1 MATLNCCH
9 WTNVKRRRTVR
20 HLLMV
25 LIVTLSLVLLP
36 ASPASANLGPAIA
49 LADALEW
56 LRGQQR
62 ADGGFVGFSGE
73 SDPSTTADAVYALV
87 AAGIPVESVTTEGR
101 SPLDYLLAQAQSY
114 SSTTGGAAKLALAAM
129 AAGADPRQ
137 FGGVDLIA
145 RIQDTYDSQTGVYDP
160 QLFTNAYALMAVA
173 MATFDSAPHVPP
185 AAIEAVLSRQTPDGS
200 WAWDGSTAPGAGDS
214 NTTAIVIQALIA
226 AGLPRDHQAIAAA
239 LDYLRSTQAA
249 DGSFAY
255 QPSTEPLV
263 GDANSTALAVQAILA
278 AGSDPNSS
286 GWRYALDALA
296 RFQNPSGALRWRDDA
311 PDDNLL
317 ATLQAIPALAGR
329 VLPVMHSDVPPLGWA
344 QSDELSGAPE
354 RCTYEP
360 LTRHNLCDAFRSFW
374 ESHGGLANFGYPLT
388 RPYYDP
394 ALNLAVQYFERARFE
409 LHRRA
414 DGNALVLLGRLGAER
429 VAGREA
435 EPPFQS
441 AVPIDRTDC
450 RYFPETGHNLCA
462 GFRAYWEEF
471 GGLALFGYPISEE
484 FSEDGMVVQYF
495 ERARFEWHP
504 GVWPERYDVLLS
516 RLGAEVVE
524 AR

>member
-1 MATLNCCH
+1 ML
-9 WTNVKRRRTVR
+9 RY
-20 HLLMV
+20 
-25 LIVTLSLVLLP
+25 LIALFLTLSLALLP
-36 ASPASANLGPAIA
+36 VPRASANLAPAVA
-49 LADALEW
+49 LADAVEW

-62 ADGGFVGFSGE
+62 ADGGFAGLSGE

-87 AAGIPVESVTTEGR
+87 AAGIPVESVTAEGK
-101 SPLDYLLAQAQSY
+101 SPLDFLLTQVESY
-114 SSTTGGAAKLALAAM
+114 GSTVGGAAKLVLAAM
-129 AAGADPRQ
+129 AAGVDPRQ

-145 RIQDTYDSQTGVYDP
+145 RIQAAYDEQTGLYAP

-173 MATFDSAPHVPP
+173 MATFDREPHVPP

-214 NTTAIVIQALIA
+214 NTTAIIIQALIA
-226 AGLPRDHQAIAAA
+226 AGLPRDHQAIAAG

-255 QPSTEPLV
+255 QPGTEPLI

-278 AGSDPNSS
+278 AGDDPNSS
-286 GWRYALDALA
+286 NWHYALDALT
-296 RFQNPSGALRWRDDA
+296 RFQNPSGALRWRDDV

-317 ATLQAIPALAGR
+317 ATLQAIPALAWR
-329 VLPVMHSDVPPLGWA
+329 VLPVLFSDVPPLGWA
-344 QSDELSGAPE
+344 QPDELAGDPE
-354 RCTYEP
+354 RCAYEP
-360 LTRHNLCDAFRSFW
+360 VTRHNTCDAFRSFW

-409 LHRRA
+409 LHREA
-414 DGNALVLLGRLGAER
+414 DGTSLVLLGRLGAER
-429 VAGREA
+429 AAGREV
-435 EPPFQS
+435 EPPFRP
-441 AVPIDRTDC
+441 ADPIERADC

-462 GFRAYWEEF
+462 GFRAYWEAF
-471 GGLALFGYPISEE
+471 GGLPVFGYPISEE
-484 FSEDGMVVQYF
+484 FTEDGTVVQYF

-504 GVWPERYDVLLS
+504 GEWPERYDVLLS

-524 AR
+524 AH

>member
-1 MATLNCCH
+1 MLRYLMALFL
-9 WTNVKRRRTVR
+9 TV
-20 HLLMV
+20 
-25 LIVTLSLVLLP
+25 SLALLP
-36 ASPASANLGPAIA
+36 APRASANLSPAAA
-49 LADALEW
+49 LANAVDW

-62 ADGGFVGFSGE
+62 PDGGFAGLSGE

-87 AAGIPVESVTTEGR
+87 AAGIPVESVTAEGQ
-101 SPLDYLLAQAQSY
+101 SPLDFLLTQVESY
-114 SSTTGGAAKLALAAM
+114 GSTVGGVAKLALAAM

-145 RIQDTYDSQTGVYDP
+145 RVESAYDEQTGLYDP
-160 QLFTNAYALMAVA
+160 QLFVNAYALMALA
-173 MATFDSAPHVPP
+173 AAGAEVPP

-214 NTTAIVIQALIA
+214 NTTAIIIQALIA
-226 AGLPRDHQAIAAA
+226 AGLPRDHQAIAAG
-239 LDYLRSTQAA
+239 LDYLRSTQAV

-255 QPSTEPLV
+255 QPGNGPLV

-278 AGSDPNSS
+278 AGDDPNSS
-286 GWRYALDALA
+286 SWRYALDALA

-317 ATLQAIPALAGR
+317 ATLQAIPALAWR
-329 VLPVMHSDVPPLGWA
+329 PLPVLPGDPAGLA
-344 QSDELSGAPE
+344 ETPE
-354 RCTYEP
+354 SPGRPDQCAYEP
-360 LTRHNLCDAFRSFW
+360 ITLHNTCDAFRSFW
-374 ESHGGLANFGYPLT
+374 ETQGGLANFGYPLT

-394 ALNLAVQYFERARFE
+394 ALGLAVQYFERARFE
-409 LHRRA
+409 LHRGA
-414 DGNALVLLGRLGAER
+414 DGSTLVLLGRLGAER
-429 VAGREA
+429 AAGREA
-435 EPPFQS
+435 EPPFRQ
-441 AVPIDRTDC
+441 ADPIERTDC
-450 RYFPETGHNLCA
+450 RYFSETGHNLCA
-462 GFRAYWEEF
+462 GFRAHWETF
-471 GGLALFGYPISEE
+471 GGLPVFGYPISEE
-484 FSEDGMVVQYF
+484 FTEDGMVVQYF

>member
-1 MATLNCCH
+1 MATGNGCQR
-9 WTNVKRRRTVR
+9 TNVKRRRTVR
-20 HLLMV
+20 RLLMA
-25 LIVTLSLVLLP
+25 LIVTLSLALLP
-36 ASPASANLGPAIA
+36 ASPASANLAPAVA

-62 ADGGFVGFSGE
+62 ADGGFVGFTGE
-73 SDPSTTADAVYALV
+73 SDPSTTADAVYAL
-87 AAGIPVESVTTEGR
+87 AATNTPIESVTTEGR
-101 SPLDYLLAQAQSY
+101 SPLDFLLAHAQSY
-114 SSTTGGAAKLALAAM
+114 SATTGGAAKLALAAI

-145 RIQDTYDSQTGVYDP
+145 RVESAYDEQTGLYDP
-160 QLFTNAYALMAVA
+160 QLFVNAYALLAQAAAGAEV
-173 MATFDSAPHVPP
+173 SP
-185 AAIEAVLSRQTPDGS
+185 AAIQAVLTRQARDGS
-200 WAWDGSTAPGAGDS
+200 WAWNGSTEPGSGDS

-226 AGLPRDHQAIAAA
+226 AGLPRDHQAIAAG

-278 AGSDPNSS
+278 AGNDPNSS
-286 GWRYALDALA
+286 DWHYALDALA

-329 VLPVMHSDVPPLGWA
+329 VLPVLHSDAAPFARA
-344 QSDELSGAPE
+344 QANESPGIPD
-354 RCTYEP
+354 RCAYEP
-360 LTRHNLCDAFRSFW
+360 VTRHNTCDAFRRFW

-409 LHRRA
+409 LHRSA
-414 DGNALVLLGRLGAER
+414 DGSAVVLLGRLGAER
-429 VAGREA
+429 AAGRES

-441 AVPIDRTDC
+441 ADPIGRTDC

-462 GFRAYWEEF
+462 GFRAYWEGF
-471 GGLALFGYPISEE
+471 GGLAVFGYPISEE
-484 FSEDGMVVQYF
+484 FTEDGMVVQYF

-504 GVWPERYDVLLS
+504 GAWPERYDVLLS
-516 RLGAEVVE
+516 RLGAEVVA